1 MPITPAVQTYCWDLS
16 RHADL
21 ACPFYSA
28 LIIQLANFQAPDFLE
43 KFAEPNSRFVDGKR
57 PNLWLFLAKPVY
69 LESLNLLL
77 NWVLKIKTCSSHE

>member
-28 LIIQLANFQAPDFLE
+28 LIIQLANFQAPDFIE
-43 KFAEPNSRFVDGKR
+43 KFAEPNSRLVDGKR
-57 PNLWLFLAKPVY
+57 
-69 LESLNLLL
+69 LN
-77 NWVLKIKTCSSHE
+77 KTHLTFGSGSQFHG